1 MPRYVRPQ
9 LAAQMMGVT
18 PSTATAYA
26 KRGLLP
32 YVETPG
38 GQVRIDVDAIPEL
51 MSRRKRASST
61 VTVIESS
68 Q

>member
-1 MPRYVRPQ
+1 MPTYLRPK
-9 LAAQMMGVT
+9 LAAEMMGVT
-18 PSTATAYA
+18 PATATAYA

-51 MSRRKRASST
+51 MSRRKQISTT
-61 VTVIESS
+61 VTVIEPS
-68 Q
+68 